1 MKTKIIIMSL
11 ILSAVCFT
19 KSKDTYTIKDTY
31 DWKFTEQTIKT
42 VEVINR
48 LLGVYEVDNDNKDK
62 TIDLIWT
69 TLKSEY
75 IRGFHDANG
84 ENPRAYK
91 IKGEYND

>member
-1 MKTKIIIMSL
+1 MKTKIIIISL

-19 KSKDTYTIKDTY
+19 KSKDTYAIKDTY
-31 DWKFTEQTIKT
+31 DWKFTEETIKA
-42 VEVINR
+42 VEIING
-48 LLGVYEVDNDNKDK
+48 LLEVYEVDNKEK

-69 TLKSEY
+69 ILKREY

-84 ENPRAYK
+84 EKPRAYK

>member
-1 MKTKIIIMSL
+1 MKTKIIIIAL

-19 KSKDTYTIKDTY
+19 KSKYTYTIKDTY
-31 DWKFTEQTIKT
+31 DWKFTEETIKT
-42 VEVINR
+42 VEIINR
-48 LLGVYEVDNDNKDK
+48 LLEVYEVDNKEDA
-62 TIDLIWT
+62 IDLIWK

>member
-1 MKTKIIIMSL
+1 MKTKIIIISL

-19 KSKDTYTIKDTY
+19 KSKDTYTIEDTY
-31 DWKFTEQTIKT
+31 DWKFMERTIKT
-42 VEVINR
+42 VETINR
-48 LLGVYEVDNDNKDK
+48 LLEVYEVDNKED